1 MIHDWVIRYNVILLY
16 SSDMM
21 DIIIILVVQHESTF
35 DGSRRPFGVQV
46 LLIGSRSLSV
56 ICSQPANFEY

>member
-1 MIHDWVIRYNVILLY
+1 MHIKMMHDWVIQYNAILHY

-46 LLIGSRSLSV
+46 LLIGR
-56 ICSQPANFEY
+56 

>member
-21 DIIIILVVQHESTF
+21 DIIIILVNLVQHESTF

-46 LLIGSRSLSV
+46 LLIGS
-56 ICSQPANFEY
+56 